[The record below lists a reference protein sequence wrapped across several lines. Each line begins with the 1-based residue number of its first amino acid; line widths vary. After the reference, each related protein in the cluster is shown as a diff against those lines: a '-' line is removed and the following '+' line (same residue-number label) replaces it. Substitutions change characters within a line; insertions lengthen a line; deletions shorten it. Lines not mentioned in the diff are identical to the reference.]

1 MNILLTSNTQGEVNG
16 VDKCNLQMFMDNSIT
31 QYFIHDIMREKSQVY
46 SVSNFFFAFLENL
59 YKMYAMIYF

>member
-31 QYFIHDIMREKSQVY
+31 
-46 SVSNFFFAFLENL
+46 
-59 YKMYAMIYF
+59 